1 MCDIA
6 LAEQGI
12 HTGAQFASVMSAL
25 LTDTIAGR
33 IEPQVANAVCNI
45 SGKLLKVVELQ
56 YKYGRAVEGQTE
68 RMLALTPLARRLDA
82 PLRFPNSAFVMPVS
96 VRTRFGIDSV
106 STTV

>member
-1 MCDIA
+1 MAKRKKSTAGSEKGAPRSIA

-33 IEPQVANAVCNI
+33 IDPQVANSVCNI

-56 YKYGRAVEGQTE
+56 YKYGKSIDGQSE
-68 RMLALTPLARRLDA
+68 RLLALTPVA
-82 PLRFPNSAFVMPVS
+82 PEPAQVQ
-96 VRTRFGIDSV
+96 
-106 STTV
+106 

>member
-1 MCDIA
+1 MAARKTNTRRTQEGTAVA
-6 LAEQGI
+6 LAEKGI

-68 RMLALTPLARRLDA
+68 RMLALTPLAPKPEDA
-82 PLRFPNSAFVMPVS
+82 NA
-96 VRTRFGIDSV
+96 TQQ
-106 STTV
+106 

>member
-1 MCDIA
+1 MARRKTEGERTKKVAARSIA

-33 IEPQVANAVCNI
+33 IDPQVSNAVCNI

-56 YKYGRAVEGQTE
+56 YKYGKSIDGQTE
-68 RMLALTPLARRLDA
+68 RLLQLTPIGT
-82 PLRFPNSAFVMPVS
+82 PEPTQVQ
-96 VRTRFGIDSV
+96 
-106 STTV
+106 